1 MKGHFM
7 GVQRNV
13 IVSSIEST
21 GKNFVKNAYV
31 WQFYRT
37 DMQKFETAYKNINH
51 YINCGDG

>member
-1 MKGHFM
+1 M

-37 DMQKFETAYKNINH
+37 DMHMFETAYKNINH